1 MREKGGLERSLAN
14 YKGLETG
21 FSDAETLLEL
31 GDEMGDPDTLLEAE
45 QSLLALVP
53 MVRDAEIEQ
62 MFGEKFDDANA
73 ILDINSG
80 AGGTDAA
87 DWAAMLKRMYLGW
100 AAHMHFK
107 AVVVDEEAHEDA
119 GIKSCRIEVSGPYAY
134 GYLKSEIGVHRLV
147 RISPFDANARRHTA
161 FASVDAIPDIDDDIE
176 IDLKDSDYRK
186 DVFRSGGPGG
196 QSVNTTDSAV
206 RLTHLA
212 TGIVVVCR
220 DERSQVKNYGKALK
234 ILKARLY
241 QHEAERRQAEV
252 DAVNADKKKIEWGSQ
267 IRSYVLQPYRMV
279 KDNRTGVESGNTDK
293 VLDGDLIDFMEAW
306 LVQRSGRDDNKASE

>member
-1 MREKGGLERSLAN
+1 
-14 YKGLETG
+14 
-21 FSDAETLLEL
+21 
-31 GDEMGDPDTLLEAE
+31 
-45 QSLLALVP
+45 
-53 MVRDAEIEQ
+53 
-62 MFGEKFDDANA
+62 
-73 ILDINSG
+73 
-80 AGGTDAA
+80 
-87 DWAAMLKRMYLGW
+87 
-100 AAHMHFK
+100 
-107 AVVVDEEAHEDA
+107 
-119 GIKSCRIEVSGPYAY
+119 
-134 GYLKSEIGVHRLV
+134 
-147 RISPFDANARRHTA
+147 
-161 FASVDAIPDIDDDIE
+161 
-176 IDLKDSDYRK
+176 
-186 DVFRSGGPGG
+186 
-196 QSVNTTDSAV
+196 V

>member
-14 YKGLETG
+14 YKALETG

-31 GDEMGDPDTLLEAE
+31 GDELGDPDTLLEAE
-45 QSLLALVP
+45 QALVALVP
-53 MVRDAEIEQ
+53 RVRDAEIEQ

-87 DWAAMLKRMYLGW
+87 DWAQMLKRMYLGW

-119 GIKSCRIEVSGPYAY
+119 GLKSCRIEVQGPYAY

-196 QSVNTTDSAV
+196 QSV
-206 RLTHLA
+206 
-212 TGIVVVCR
+212 
-220 DERSQVKNYGKALK
+220 SQVKNYGKALK